1 VQFTGITCRL
11 DVIELLEKRVK
22 SRFSHRQIF
31 LFLGEEGGNNL
42 DHRLE
47 RLQQFLLIPSD
58 AKLDVTPSF
67 KKLWNNHIDLLLR
80 DKNFKN
86 AMQRLLDLDLSEK
99 SLKNILV
106 SLFHD
111 LLYYNRIVHLIK
123 MNYENVSAKESISA
137 AEGVTKRALH
147 NKNKEFFDFKFKMSF
162 EQEKFS
168 LTKT

>member
-31 LFLGEEGGNNL
+31 LFLGEESGNNL

-111 LLYYNRIVHLIK
+111 LLYYNRIVHLKCIMK
-123 MNYENVSAKESISA
+123 MFLRKSQFPPL
-137 AEGVTKRALH
+137 RASQ
-147 NKNKEFFDFKFKMSF
+147 NGRFT
-162 EQEKFS
+162 
-168 LTKT
+168 TKTRSFLTSNSKCHLNKKNSQ